1 MGARRMPSKL
11 DAIRE
16 RAIDLVA
23 EAMRD
28 EELPAVKRADMA
40 LSLLGKAAIKQQDEP
55 KDNEPWEMWFLE
67 EDSEGNV
74 TRKFGYTFVR
84 KGTFDREAEQEY
96 AR

>member
-1 MGARRMPSKL
+1 MSKTKKSDKL
-11 DAIRE
+11 DLIRAQ
-16 RAIDLVA
+16 AIDLVA

-40 LSLLGKAAIKQQDEP
+40 LSLLGKAAIKQQEP
-55 KDNEPWEMWFLE
+55 EPDGEPWEMWFLE

-74 TRKFGYTFVR
+74 TRKFGYAFVR
-84 KGTFDREAEQEY
+84 AGTYENQQED